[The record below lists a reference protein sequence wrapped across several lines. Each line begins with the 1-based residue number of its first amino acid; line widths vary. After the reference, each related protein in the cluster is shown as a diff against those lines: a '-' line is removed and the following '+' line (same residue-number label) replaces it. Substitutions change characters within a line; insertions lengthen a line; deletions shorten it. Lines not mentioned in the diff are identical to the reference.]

1 MKRSEAIEY
10 YGKVYDN
17 PFRMFR
23 QSKHYH
29 TIQRIA
35 EFCEH
40 RGTNELTFQEFAAE
54 NLDIQKRRAQLFG
67 AIERATGAL
76 CKTGETAKSS
86 RGNCRSKIIVWR
98 LCVPGAGAK
107 SDSEK
112 IP

>member
-1 MKRSEAIEY
+1 MGQSKAIHY
-10 YGKVYDN
+10 YGEVYDS
-17 PFRMFR
+17 PFRNFR
-23 QSKHYH
+23 MSKHYH

-40 RGTNELTFQEFAAE
+40 RGTNEFTFQEFAAE
-54 NLDIQKRRAQLFG
+54 NPDIRKRRAQLFG

-107 SDSEK
+107 SDSER
-112 IP
+112 IA